1 MEPEGRSRRQEQ
13 PGSSQGL
20 GVWDW
25 GYRGGLGGEG
35 PSPVAVPLFRLCFIL
50 LVHEIRRALCLALLN
65 EGSSIAA
72 KMAIIAITTRSS
84 MRVKML
90 FLWGGA

>member
-35 PSPVAVPLFRLCFIL
+35 PYPVAVPLFRLL
-50 LVHEIRRALCLALLN
+50 LTPCKAKASDPASHQWSWEAGGDKRLGQGVEWGE
-65 EGSSIAA
+65 EGE
-72 KMAIIAITTRSS
+72 
-84 MRVKML
+84 
-90 FLWGGA
+90 GG